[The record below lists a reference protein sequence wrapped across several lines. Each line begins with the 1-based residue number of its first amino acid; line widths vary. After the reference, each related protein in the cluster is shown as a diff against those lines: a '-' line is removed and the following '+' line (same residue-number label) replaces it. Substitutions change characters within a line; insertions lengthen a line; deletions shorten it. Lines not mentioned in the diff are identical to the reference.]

1 VENFE
6 ITLSENP
13 FPFMIVK
20 NFYDENELNLIWE
33 ELDFYTKP
41 GKFLDASG
49 YGGIPNKTNSKALL
63 LDELYPKKYR
73 NISNILTANR
83 KLFKCGVLD
92 KFSEIHGCCSIAN
105 KSNHDITKVR
115 YYHNDE
121 YYDPHTDCAYHF
133 LAFSYFYKE
142 PKKFT
147 GGDLIFPKYD
157 FKSPCE
163 NNSMFIFPGWVEHG
177 VDKVTIENSDYF
189 DGLGRYCISN
199 FFSCVEKKIKT
210 NENVLKV

>member
-1 VENFE
+1 MENFE

-105 KSNHDITKVR
+105 KSNHDITKV
-115 YYHNDE
+115 
-121 YYDPHTDCAYHF
+121 
-133 LAFSYFYKE
+133 
-142 PKKFT
+142 
-147 GGDLIFPKYD
+147 IF
-157 FKSPCE
+157 
-163 NNSMFIFPGWVEHG
+163 
-177 VDKVTIENSDYF
+177 
-189 DGLGRYCISN
+189 
-199 FFSCVEKKIKT
+199 
-210 NENVLKV
+210 